1 MTEYKVMNT
10 HDYDTEVHDYS
21 IKMKAT
27 PRGIIYKLVRSH
39 DSNWADDYKGTK
51 CLSILNT
58 GDGLIFSKIDRELD
72 YAAAAELYILLKFI
86 SKQESQPLYAGI
98 IETIDTIDVQEI

>member
-21 IKMKAT
+21 IEMKDT
-27 PRGIIYKLVRSH
+27 SKGIIYKLVRSS
-39 DSNWADDYKGTK
+39 DANWADDFKVTE

-58 GDGLIFSKIDRELD
+58 GDGLIFSKINKELD
-72 YAAAAELYILLKFI
+72 YAAAAELYILLRFI
-86 SKQESQPLYAGI
+86 SKQEAQPLYGGI
-98 IETIDTIDVQEI
+98 IETVDTIDVQEI